1 MPIISSNYG
10 NVLQNRPL
18 HDVMQEALT
27 KHIQGQK
34 FREWNAGWNLDQNMD
49 NEGFNNGIGIDLS
62 TGFVFGGNPHNCGT
76 CMDKM
81 GSSEKACTKDEPA
94 TPRDGSAI
102 ELVALR
108 KTTVAWLKD
117 MNEKK
122 AYPYSG
128 VTWKNTSKAFP
139 PCVLQWLIL
148 SISVLVFLSYYFLV
162 RLIFR
167 EAGQDDK
174 FR

>member
-1 MPIISSNYG
+1 MASPITSYSYG
-10 NVLQNRPL
+10 NVLQNQPL

-34 FREWNAGWNLDQNMD
+34 FRERNAGWNLDQNMD

-76 CMDKM
+76 WMDKM
-81 GSSEKACTKDEPA
+81 GSSEKAGTKGKPA

-102 ELVALR
+102 ELVALC
-108 KTTVAWLKD
+108 KATVAWLKD
-117 MNEKK
+117 MNDKK

-128 VTWKNTSKAFP
+128 ITWKNLSKIFP
-139 PCVLQWLIL
+139 ICIL
-148 SISVLVFLSYYFLV
+148 
-162 RLIFR
+162 
-167 EAGQDDK
+167 
-174 FR
+174 